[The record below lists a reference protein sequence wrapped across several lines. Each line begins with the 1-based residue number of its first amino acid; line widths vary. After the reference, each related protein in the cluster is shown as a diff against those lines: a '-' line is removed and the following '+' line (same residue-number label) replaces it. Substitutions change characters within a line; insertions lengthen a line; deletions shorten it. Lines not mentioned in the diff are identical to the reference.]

1 MKYKNNME
9 VNAYWDWYEFGFCFK
24 FSRLKYRPDYLY
36 QIEIHFLFFDLW
48 ISFINKIKKK

>member
-1 MKYKNNME
+1 MKNIE
-9 VNAYWDWYEFGFCFK
+9 VNSYWDWYEFGFCFK

-48 ISFINKIKKK
+48 ISFINKN